1 MSRTERRTE
10 RHRAAHRAQGLMG
23 WIVSL
28 IIVFAL
34 LFLIFELWLVPVR
47 VTGQSMEP
55 SLSDREGVLIDHAA
69 KYWKT
74 PGRGDVVYFQDP
86 STGSMLLKRIV
97 ALPGETVDIAQGRV
111 YIDGRPLEESAYAVN
126 FEQGGDMAA
135 TVVPEGKV
143 FVLSDN
149 RAESYDSRSPQI
161 GCVTYEKI
169 EGVLRFRILPTSRI
183 AFYY

>member
-1 MSRTERRTE
+1 MTYYINIGTNLGDRQANI
-10 RHRAAHRAQGLMG
+10 AAAVSALEHLIGAKALCSDAVTSPPWGYQSNNEFLNIAVA
-23 WIVSL
+23 IVCDIAPAHML
-28 IIVFAL
+28 A
-34 LFLIFELWLVPVR
+34 
-47 VTGQSMEP
+47 
-55 SLSDREGVLIDHAA
+55 
-69 KYWKT
+69 
-74 PGRGDVVYFQDP
+74 
-86 STGSMLLKRIV
+86 LLKRIV

>member
-34 LFLIFELWLVPVR
+34 LF
-47 VTGQSMEP
+47 
-55 SLSDREGVLIDHAA
+55 
-69 KYWKT
+69 
-74 PGRGDVVYFQDP
+74 YFQDP